1 MAYWNEQLVNST
13 VPLYHHLAKLWAV
26 SYISRFSA
34 CPVARYRQPEQ
45 FVERYMSKP
54 FVAIV
59 MGSDSDLPV
68 MEASF
73 AVLRNFDIPFEAR
86 ITSAHRTPEVTKDYV
101 KSAEQRGCVVFI
113 AAAGMAAHLA
123 GAVSAATVK
132 PVIGVPMNASLDG
145 LDALLSTV
153 QMPAGIPVAT
163 VAIGKAG
170 AKNAAY
176 LAAQI
181 LSTVDESLADKLRAE
196 REANAQEI
204 ARKDAA
210 LQQSLSSQANA

>member
-1 MAYWNEQLVNST
+1 
-13 VPLYHHLAKLWAV
+13 
-26 SYISRFSA
+26 
-34 CPVARYRQPEQ
+34 
-45 FVERYMSKP
+45 MSEP

-73 AVLRNFDIPFEAR
+73 DVLRSFDIAFEAR
-86 ITSAHRTPEVTKDYV
+86 ITSAHRTPEVTKEYV
-101 KSAEQRGCVVFI
+101 KDAEQRGCAVFI

-153 QMPAGIPVAT
+153 QMPAGIPVAS

-181 LSTVDESLADKLRAE
+181 LSVADPSMAGKLRDERAANAEAIRVKDQALQESLKG
-196 REANAQEI
+196 
-204 ARKDAA
+204 
-210 LQQSLSSQANA
+210 

>member
-1 MAYWNEQLVNST
+1 
-13 VPLYHHLAKLWAV
+13 
-26 SYISRFSA
+26 
-34 CPVARYRQPEQ
+34 
-45 FVERYMSKP
+45 MSQP

-73 AVLRNFDIPFEAR
+73 AVLRAFGIPFEAR

-101 KSAEQRGCVVFI
+101 KDAEARGCAVFI

-153 QMPAGIPVAT
+153 QMPAGIPVAS

-181 LSTVDESLADKLRAE
+181 LSVADPALGDKLREE
-196 REANAQEI
+196 RAANAESI
-204 ARKDAA
+204 REKDAA
-210 LQQSLSSQANA
+210 LQESLKRA